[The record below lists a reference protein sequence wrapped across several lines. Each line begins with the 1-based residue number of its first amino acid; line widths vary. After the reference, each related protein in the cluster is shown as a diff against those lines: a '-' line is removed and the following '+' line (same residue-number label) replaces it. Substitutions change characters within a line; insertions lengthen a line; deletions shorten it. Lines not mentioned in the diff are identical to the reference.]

1 VNVVDGLENV
11 VIVSRHAPQTTTS
24 IIASS
29 SRSPSSSAN
38 GLRRTLRQP
47 RLFYT
52 ETMVRPCFLVI
63 DREYSASIST
73 RKLVIETAKFNVVTA
88 YSAAEAVE
96 TLSAFP
102 KINGVVLDAGIRD
115 MTCCDLVARIKEF
128 DAKLPVV
135 VISSPGTHECPQA
148 DHLLE
153 SFEPARLLA
162 LLQSLDPSATEA
174 IEKRNEQLNQILP

>member
-1 VNVVDGLENV
+1 VLRVPVVLV

-73 RKLVIETAKFNVVTA
+73 RKLVIETAKFNVITA
-88 YSAAEAVE
+88 YSAQEALE
-96 TLSAFP
+96 TFDAFP
-102 KINGVVLDAGIRD
+102 AIAGIVLDGGIRD
-115 MTCCDLVARIKEF
+115 MSCCDLTAKIK
-128 DAKLPVV
+128 ATNPRMPIV
-135 VISSPGTHECPQA
+135 VISSPGTHECKDA
-148 DHLLE
+148 DHMLE
-153 SFEPARLLA
+153 SFEPGRLLV
-162 LLQSLDPSATEA
+162 LLQSLVPEAAAA
-174 IEKRNEQLNQILP
+174 IEKRNEQLNQTQP